1 MLSKTPST
9 EELGLQ
15 LLSYV
20 FSRPLGTVL
29 NGFYQFRFHRYTSGF
44 ITILL
49 LQDSKYSIWNTYYL
63 EYLLFGMVA
72 IWNTLILYWFHHVTM
87 VSLIT
92 YILQIQHC
100 T

>member
-1 MLSKTPST
+1 MVGLGWWGGGCGGEGESEQR
-9 EELGLQ
+9 EEGE
-15 LLSYV
+15 V
-20 FSRPLGTVL
+20 VL
-29 NGFYQFRFHRYTSGF
+29 NGFYQFRFHCYTSSF